1 MNAVKGGAKSRPTE
15 PVPVPRKC
23 RDAVIVVPGIMGS
36 ELVDTATG
44 AVLWGV
50 ADPRW
55 YVSAWTF
62 GDSLKKLA
70 VHSPDPATEARRI
83 KARRLLQFP
92 AFMPVLA
99 GLEPYT
105 ELLNGLRS
113 ILPHPDALLEF
124 AYDWRL
130 PAAYNARLL
139 AEAVDTTLSHW
150 RRFAASRGPDGS
162 AARAV
167 IIAHSMGGLVVREM
181 ARIPGA
187 LDHVRS
193 VITLG
198 TPFQGTLDAVEML
211 VGERRA
217 PFPLPRKRLRRLA
230 QTLPAVRDMLPTYP
244 CVDEAGRL
252 RELTAADLGLD
263 TLEESGQPAA
273 QLPGHICVVGLG
285 QPTHQSLTVNS
296 GQFRLHRY
304 LLEPG
309 AGGAGT
315 DCEYVDHTGDGTVYR
330 CSAEQEGA
338 EHHFIHQAHGALA
351 RCKETVNQVTGVLT
365 RRLGPSLGGARIGLD
380 APDTVARGETFT
392 VRLTGQD
399 ATGASCVITDIA
411 SGRTE
416 PRPRL
421 RADPGGGRLGSAR
434 LTRPGL
440 YYIRAVGGGGS
451 SVSRMLLVP
460 DATNSPA
467 EEL

>member
-1 MNAVKGGAKSRPTE
+1 MIRPTH
-15 PVPVPRKC
+15 PVPVDPKC

-44 AVLWGV
+44 SVLWGV
-50 ADPRW
+50 ADPWW
-55 YVSAWTF
+55 YVSAWTS
-62 GDSLKKLA
+62 GNSLKKLA
-70 VHSPDPATEARRI
+70 VHSPDPAAEARRI
-83 KARRLLQFP
+83 KARRLLRFP

-105 ELLNGLRS
+105 ALLNGLRD
-113 ILPHPDALLEF
+113 IVPHPAALLEF

-139 AEAVDTTLSHW
+139 AEAVDTTLTDW
-150 RRFAASRGPDGS
+150 RRFAASRGSGGA
-162 AARAV
+162 AARAA
-167 IIAHSMGGLVVREM
+167 IIAHSMGGLLVREM
-181 ARIPGA
+181 AHIPGA
-187 LDHVRS
+187 LDQVRS

-211 VGERRA
+211 VGERSA

-230 QTLPAVRDMLPTYP
+230 QTLPAVRDMLPTYA
-244 CVDEAGRL
+244 CVHDAGRL

-263 TLEESGQPAA
+263 GLEGGGQLATP
-273 QLPGHICVVGLG
+273 LPGHICVVGLG
-285 QPTHQSLTVNS
+285 QPTHQSMTVNS
-296 GQFRLHRY
+296 GQLDLHRH

-315 DCEYVDHTGDGTVYR
+315 DSEYVDHTGDGTVYR
-330 CSAEQEGA
+330 YSAQQTGA
-338 EHHFIHQAHGALA
+338 ERFFVHQAHGALA
-351 RCKETVNQVTGVLT
+351 RCKETVDHVTGVLT
-365 RRLGPSLGGARIGLD
+365 DRPPGPAMGGARIGLD
-380 APDTVARGETFT
+380 APDTVRLGETFT

-399 ATGASCVITDIA
+399 ATAAICVITDVA

-421 RADPGGGRLGSAR
+421 HADPGGGRTGSAC

-440 YYIRAVGGGGS
+440 YYISATGGGGS
-451 SVSRMLLVP
+451 SVTRMLLVA

-467 EEL
+467 EDL